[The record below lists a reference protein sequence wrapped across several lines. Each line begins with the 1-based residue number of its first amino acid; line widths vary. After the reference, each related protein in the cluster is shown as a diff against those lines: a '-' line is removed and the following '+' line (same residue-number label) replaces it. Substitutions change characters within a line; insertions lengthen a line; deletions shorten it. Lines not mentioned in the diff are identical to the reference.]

1 MRHTVRAWRQIT
13 AAAGGGGGGAAS
25 GVGSGAGFTFPVFGS
40 GAGATP
46 GFSFSG
52 VDAILGG
59 TFRLQARFVSAG
71 ELRNVRASL
80 FLSSFFFFGLD
91 MSLVFFFSTKSTA
104 YI

>member
-1 MRHTVRAWRQIT
+1 M
-13 AAAGGGGGGAAS
+13 
-25 GVGSGAGFTFPVFGS
+25 GSGAGFTFPVFGS

-52 VDAILGG
+52 VDAIPGG